1 MNIVIVAGEVS
12 GDLLGG
18 KLAQALAAIDNQ
30 LTISGIG
37 GQTMRDAGVQT
48 LFDVS
53 ETSVVGIAEVFK
65 HYPRLRKILST
76 LKQHLK
82 QSKPNLIILID
93 YPEFNLKLA
102 SYATSLGIKVLFY
115 VSPQVWAWRT
125 GRVKKIKKC
134 VDLMAVLFPFE
145 LDFYKKAQVPV
156 CLVRHPLLD
165 DIDIAYNRIT
175 KTAEKETT
183 IGLVPGS
190 RDNEIKK
197 LLPIMIEAGHQLF
210 KQNRKIKF
218 ILPVAPGINTE
229 ELKNYNKYDLP
240 ITYLEN
246 DFYNGIAQCQTLA
259 IASGTATLQAALMG
273 KAMVVIY
280 KISPLTYKLF
290 GHLVNVE
297 HICLANIILNKR
309 AYTEL
314 VQDSAKANNLFE
326 SLSKLIQDN
335 NTHQQMQENRDE
347 IYMKLDTGISSTDL
361 ANQALM
367 LASTEN

>member
-18 KLAQALAAIDNQ
+18 KLTQALTAIDKQ

-37 GQTMRDAGVQT
+37 GKSMRDSGVRT

-53 ETSVVGIAEVFK
+53 ETSVVGIVEVLR
-65 HYPRLRKILST
+65 HYPRLRKILSA

-82 QSKPNLIILID
+82 QSNPELIILID

-102 SYATSLGIKVLFY
+102 AYAKSLGIKVLFY

-145 LDFYKKAQVPV
+145 LDFYKNAGVPV

-165 DIDIAYNRIT
+165 DIDAAYNST
-175 KTAEKETT
+175 SKVAEKATT

-190 RDNEIKK
+190 RHNEIKK
-197 LLPIMIEAGHQLF
+197 LLPVMIEAGYQLF
-210 KQNRKIKF
+210 TQNNNIKF
-218 ILPVAPGINTE
+218 ILPVAPGVNID
-229 ELKNYNKYDLP
+229 ELKSYNKYNLP
-240 ITYLEN
+240 IAYQEN
-246 DFYNGIAQCQTLA
+246 DFYGSIAQCQALA
-259 IASGTATLQAALMG
+259 ITSGTATLQTALMG

-280 KISPLTYKLF
+280 KISPVTYKLF
-290 GHLVNVE
+290 GHLVNVD

-314 VQDSAKANNLFE
+314 VQENAKANDLFE
-326 SLSKLIQDN
+326 SLKNLIEDK
-335 NTHQQMQENRDE
+335 NTHQQMQENRDQ
-347 IYMKLDTGISSTDL
+347 IYKKLDSGMSSDDL
-361 ANQALM
+361 AKQALM
-367 LASTEN
+367 LISAD